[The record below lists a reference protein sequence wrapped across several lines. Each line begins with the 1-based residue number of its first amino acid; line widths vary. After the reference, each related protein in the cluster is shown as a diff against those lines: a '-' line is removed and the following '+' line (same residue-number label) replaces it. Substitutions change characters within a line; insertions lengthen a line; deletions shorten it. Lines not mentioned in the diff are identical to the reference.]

1 MNFTQ
6 KHIENNAI
14 LCRFLKMNIKNCI
27 LLLLFTLLMPTCT
40 ILAQTDWLAQHPRLL
55 FTPNEEIQVK
65 ELIKQNQDVRKLA
78 YYLKNRADS
87 LATLTQIPYER
98 NRYGNMLYTSRAYV
112 DRLGTLALAYR
123 LYGEKNTWMQP
134 TKHYNGFV
142 TSQTGTRTIIWIQQK

>member
-1 MNFTQ
+1 
-6 KHIENNAI
+6 
-14 LCRFLKMNIKNCI
+14 
-27 LLLLFTLLMPTCT
+27 MPTCT
-40 ILAQTDWLAQHPRLL
+40 ILAQTDWQSHPRLL

-87 LATLTQIPYER
+87 LATLAQIPYEM

-123 LYGEKNTWMQP
+123 LYGEKNTWMQQ
-134 TKHYNGFV
+134 TRHYNGFV